1 MIRRAFTLIE
11 LLVVIAIIAILAAIL
26 FPVFAQAKEA
36 AKKTQ
41 CVSNTK
47 QTGLAGIMY
56 ATDYDDTLPAHDNN
70 GSCLYQGMAPP
81 GTATNPCDY
90 PDWGD
95 FRFRM
100 APNNTSLASK
110 PTMYWGA
117 IEPYHKNNEIAI
129 CTSMGKTQWSAVMGA
144 AAALGIV
151 APTAG
156 YVANDE
162 KYYNSTL
169 GQMSLNMFVV
179 DYGPVAGIAGGE
191 NYTNT
196 RPGAPR
202 GKMTSITSPADK
214 ILAVAESAWDWDQS
228 SAFNLGNGLVWPSW
242 YNTACIYATSDG
254 WTRYVHNG
262 KRGNGMAFY
271 GSPTRAQTN
280 PHLQGLAVFTFCDG
294 HVKAMKYTQ
303 AEQCAPTPGGI
314 NWVIT
319 GAGATRTTYFP
330 KWTPE
335 ID

>member
-56 ATDYDDTLPAHDNN
+56 ATDYDDVLPAHDNN
-70 GSCLYQGMAPP
+70 GSCLYLGLTPP
-81 GTATNPCDY
+81 GTAANPCDY

-95 FRFRM
+95 FQFPM
-100 APNNTSLASK
+100 SGGSAAGK
-110 PTMYWGA
+110 PIMYWGA

-129 CTSMGKTQWSAVMGA
+129 CTSMGKTQWSAAFGA
-144 AAALGIV
+144 AGALGIV
-151 APTAG
+151 TPAGG
-156 YVANDE
+156 YVNTDE
-162 KYYNSTL
+162 KYYNAVL
-169 GQMSLNMFVV
+169 GQMALNMMVV
-179 DYGPVAGIAGGE
+179 NYGPVAGVGAGS

-196 RPGAPR
+196 RPGAPHGR
-202 GKMTSITSPADK
+202 MTAITQPADK
-214 ILAVAESAWDWDQS
+214 ILAVAESAWDWDQA
-228 SAFNLGNGLVWPSW
+228 SALNLGNGLVWPSW

-262 KRGNGMAFY
+262 KRGNGMAYY
-271 GSPTRAQTN
+271 GASNRAQLN

-294 HVKAMKYTQ
+294 HVKALKYTQ
-303 AEQCAPTPGGI
+303 AEQCKPTPGGQT
-314 NWVIT
+314 WVVT
-319 GAGATRTTYFP
+319 GAGATRTTYYP
-330 KWTPE
+330 MWIPE